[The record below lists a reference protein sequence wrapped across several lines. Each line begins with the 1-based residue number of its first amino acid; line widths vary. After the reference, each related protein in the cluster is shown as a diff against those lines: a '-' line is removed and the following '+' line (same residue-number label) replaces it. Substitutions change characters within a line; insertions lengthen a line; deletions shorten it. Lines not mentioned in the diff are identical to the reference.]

1 MLTKIAPLVIIP
13 LLISVGQLLFKHA
26 SSTQG
31 LIKTPYLLSLLTNPF
46 LVLALVIYLL
56 SSVWWVAVL
65 RSMPLSRAYLFMAL
79 SFGYV
84 PLMAH
89 LIFGEPISWRV
100 TFGILLV
107 VAGIAV
113 SGAPTSPG
121 QSGTTQG
128 STIS

>member
-1 MLTKIAPLVIIP
+1 MITKIAPLLIIP

-26 SSTQG
+26 SNTQG
-31 LIKTPYLLSLLTNPF
+31 WIKTPYLLSLLTNPF
-46 LVLALVIYLL
+46 LILALVIYML

-84 PLMAH
+84 PLLAH
-89 LIFGEPISWRV
+89 LIFGEPMSWRV
-100 TFGILLV
+100 TFGIILV
-107 VAGIAV
+107 VTGIAV
-113 SGAPTSPG
+113 CGAPTSSG
-121 QSGTTQG
+121 QSQAPQA